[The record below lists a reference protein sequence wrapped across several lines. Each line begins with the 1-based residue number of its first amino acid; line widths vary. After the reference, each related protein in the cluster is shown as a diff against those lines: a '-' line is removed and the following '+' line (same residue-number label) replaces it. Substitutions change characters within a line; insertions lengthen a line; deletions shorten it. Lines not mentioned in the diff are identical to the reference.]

1 MDEVIVSDY
10 EGGDLFEIT
19 KEDIA
24 RDLKGH
30 KNITISVDDGEA
42 YIFIEEEASEE
53 EIDWIFSCLKDGRK
67 VQATVFYDDDGNEVS
82 QDSEYSPTEDD
93 LFCYIPKGYCAEE
106 SVDNTPSEESE
117 YLRPACRPLYEALKP
132 LYDEHLVID
141 GGDFLYDDGS
151 LKIYAVVYNENEYN
165 FQVYVNNRLQESTDI
180 VETLSAAMN
189 LFAELYNKYKD

>member
-24 RDLKGH
+24 RDLNGH
-30 KNITISVDDGEA
+30 KNITINVDDGEA
-42 YIFIEEEASEE
+42 YSYIEGDASEE
-53 EIDWIFSCLKDGRK
+53 EIDWIFNCLKDGRK
-67 VQATVFYDDDGNEVS
+67 VQATVFYDEDGNEID
-82 QDSEYSPTEDD
+82 QDLDYEDEED
-93 LFCYIPKGYCAEE
+93 LFCYIPKKESTEE
-106 SVDNTPSEESE
+106 PVDNTPSEESE

-180 VETLSAAMN
+180 VETLSAAMD

>member
-24 RDLKGH
+24 RDLSGH
-30 KNITISVDDGEA
+30 KNITINVDDGEA
-42 YIFIEEEASEE
+42 YSYIEGDASAE
-53 EIDWIFSCLKDGRK
+53 EIDWIFSCLKAGRK
-67 VQATVFYDDDGNEVS
+67 VQATVFYDEDGNEID
-82 QDSEYSPTEDD
+82 QDLDYEDEED
-93 LFCYIPKGYCAEE
+93 LFCYIPKKDSAEE
-106 SVDNTPSEESE
+106 PVDNTPSEESE
-117 YLRPACRPLYEALKP
+117 YLRPVCRPLYEALKP

-141 GGDFLYDDGS
+141 GGDFLYDDGT

-180 VETLSAAMN
+180 VETLREAMD
-189 LFAELYNKYKD
+189 LFTELYNKYKD

>member
-24 RDLKGH
+24 RDLNGH
-30 KNITISVDDGEA
+30 KNITINVDDGEA
-42 YIFIEEEASEE
+42 YSYIEGDASEE

-67 VQATVFYDDDGNEVS
+67 VQATVFYDEDGNEVD
-82 QDSEYSPTEDD
+82 QDLDYEDEED
-93 LFCYIPKGYCAEE
+93 LFCYIPKKDDAEE

>member
-24 RDLKGH
+24 RDLNGH
-30 KNITISVDDGEA
+30 KNITINVDDGEA
-42 YIFIEEEASEE
+42 YSYIEGDASEE

-67 VQATVFYDDDGNEVS
+67 VQATVFYDEDGNEID
-82 QDSEYSPTEDD
+82 QDLDYEDEED
-93 LFCYIPKGYCAEE
+93 LFCYIPKKDDAEE
-106 SVDNTPSEESE
+106 PVDNTPSEESE

-141 GGDFLYDDGS
+141 GGDFLYDDGN

>member
-24 RDLKGH
+24 RDLNGH
-30 KNITISVDDGEA
+30 KNITINVDDGEA
-42 YIFIEEEASEE
+42 YSYIEGDASEE

-67 VQATVFYDDDGNEVS
+67 VQATVFYDEDGNEID
-82 QDSEYSPTEDD
+82 QDLDYEDEED
-93 LFCYIPKGYCAEE
+93 LFCYIPKKDDAEE
-106 SVDNTPSEESE
+106 PVDNTPSEESE

>member
-24 RDLKGH
+24 RDLNGH
-30 KNITISVDDGEA
+30 KNITINVDDGEA
-42 YIFIEEEASEE
+42 YSYIEGDASEE

-67 VQATVFYDDDGNEVS
+67 VQATVFYDEDGNEVD
-82 QDSEYSPTEDD
+82 QDLDYEDEED
-93 LFCYIPKGYCAEE
+93 LFCYIPKKEGTEE

>member
-24 RDLKGH
+24 RDLNGH
-30 KNITISVDDGEA
+30 KNITINVDDGEA
-42 YIFIEEEASEE
+42 YSYIEGDASEE

-67 VQATVFYDDDGNEVS
+67 VQATVFYDEDGNEID
-82 QDSEYSPTEDD
+82 QDLDYEDEED
-93 LFCYIPKGYCAEE
+93 LFCYIPKKDDAEE
-106 SVDNTPSEESE
+106 PVDNTPSEESE
-117 YLRPACRPLYEALKP
+117 YLKPACRPLYEALKP
-132 LYDEHLVID
+132 LYDEHLKID
-141 GGDFLYDDGS
+141 SGDFLYDDGR
-151 LKIYAVVYNENEYN
+151 LQIYAVVYNENEYN
-165 FQVYVNNRLQESTDI
+165 FQVYVDNHLQESTDI